1 MFGFGGEGERVL
13 YWVGILEVA
22 TVTVVMLAAHWRM
35 RDTTLEAVVA
45 RTPAWVI
52 AAVWT
57 LMVVAVLTTQ
67 GSGNAFIYFQF

>member
-1 MFGFGGEGERVL
+1 MDGDIWQGDHHTPGD
-13 YWVGILEVA
+13 A
-22 TVTVVMLAAHWRM
+22 VTAVMLAAHWRM
-35 RDTTLEAVVA
+35 RDTTLEAVVE

-57 LMVVAVLTTQ
+57 LMVFATITTQ